1 MVLERLLNLQTAE
14 DKPLRTLLLGLAYGT
29 IALFLSLWIFQE
41 QASMVMVFLV
51 TLAAA
56 PLMYSMLK
64 GEEEKDILVQKPKI
78 KAHKKAIKFYLI
90 LFIGI
95 SIAFTVWYLVLP
107 KETSANAFK
116 VQTQTIVNLNQQVT
130 GKR

>member
-1 MVLERLLNLQTAE
+1 
-14 DKPLRTLLLGLAYGT
+14 
-29 IALFLSLWIFQE
+29 
-41 QASMVMVFLV
+41 
-51 TLAAA
+51 
-56 PLMYSMLK
+56 MYSMLK

-130 GKR
+130 GKIAHTTLLSKIFLNNIKVLICLVFQIQQD